1 LHSNDYNQQIC
12 AQLSSHA
19 QKLEVAP
26 ETKWTG
32 DQNIQSKVK
41 LTSTFI
47 SFLIKRERAH
57 ITIKTIRYCNRRR
70 FT

>member
-1 LHSNDYNQQIC
+1 MAVVSINTNLLLHSNDYNQQIS

-19 QKLEVAP
+19 QELEAVP

-32 DQNIQSKVK
+32 DENIQSKIK

-47 SFLIKRERAH
+47 SSLSQAKQ
-57 ITIKTIRYCNRRR
+57 
-70 FT
+70 